1 MSSTHSR
8 RHTRTTAAGP
18 RSRRLT
24 LATAA
29 VLALVALSAC
39 GTSSD
44 AADPETGGKVRLDV
58 NGQPPKTQAFERKLF
73 DRHVKQFEQSHPDID
88 IVPHEGFM
96 DPKTFN
102 AKLAGGKL
110 EDVFYVYFT
119 DTRSLIEK
127 RQAADITDAVKDMP
141 HRGDIQDPLLK
152 IFQDEQGRQYGLPT
166 SNYSMGLLYNR
177 ALFKKA
183 GLDPDNPPKTWA
195 DVRKAAKKI
204 AGLGDNTVGYAD
216 FSKNNQGGW
225 HFTAELYSRGG
236 KVAEE
241 RNGTWRAAFNTPEG
255 KATLQDLYD
264 MRWKDNSMGS
274 KQLLQVED
282 VQRMMGSGKL
292 GMYISAA
299 DNITVIAKQFGGKYA
314 DYALAPAPEAKSTL
328 LGGEG
333 YMFNPKASPAKIKAG
348 VQWVQ
353 WRYQNPDLIEK
364 NIADYAKA
372 DLPVGIPMPTVPDI
386 FEGAVR
392 ERIEKVKAD
401 NANMPVGN
409 YRAFMDS
416 APNVP
421 GVIEPPKAQQ
431 VYAVLDSAM
440 QAVLTKKDADIDALL
455 ADAERKVDAIYRA
468 S

>member
-1 MSSTHSR
+1 MSGTNRTNRTSR
-8 RHTRTTAAGP
+8 
-18 RSRRLT
+18 RRLT
-24 LATAA
+24 PATATA
-29 VLALVALSAC
+29 LALVTLSAC

-44 AADPETGGKVRLDV
+44 AADPESGGKVRLDV

-73 DRHVKQFEQSHPDID
+73 DKHVKQFEKAHPDID

-127 RQAADITDAVKDMP
+127 QQAADITDAVNDLP
-141 HRGDIQDPLLK
+141 RLGDIQDPLMK

-183 GLDPDNPPKTWA
+183 GLDPDRPPKTWA

-236 KVAEE
+236 RVAEE
-241 RNGTWRAAFNTPEG
+241 RDGQWRAAFNTPEG
-255 KATLQDLYD
+255 KSTLQDLHD

-292 GMYISAA
+292 GMYVAAA
-299 DNITVIAKQFGGKYA
+299 DNITVVAKQFGGNYA
-314 DYALAPAPEAKSTL
+314 DYALAPVPDAKATL

-333 YMFNPKASPAKIKAG
+333 YMFNPKASPEKIKAG
-348 VQWVQ
+348 VEWIQ

-364 NIADYAKA
+364 NVADYAEAK
-372 DLPVGIPMPTVPDI
+372 LPVGIPMPTVPDI
-386 FEGAVR
+386 FKGEVR
-392 ERIEKVKAD
+392 ERIEKVKRD
-401 NANMPVGN
+401 NANMPVAN
-409 YRAFMDS
+409 YQAFMDS

-431 VYAVLDSAM
+431 VYAVLDSVM
-440 QAVLTKKDADIDALL
+440 QAVLTKENADIDALL
-455 ADAERKVDAIYRA
+455 ADAEKKVDAIYDA
-468 S
+468 A

>member
-1 MSSTHSR
+1 MPFTSS
-8 RHTRTTAAGP
+8 RTLA
-18 RSRRLT
+18 
-24 LATAA
+24 LATAT
-29 VLALVALSAC
+29 VLALVATSAC
-39 GTSSD
+39 GSSSD
-44 AADPETGGKVRLDV
+44 GGGTDTGGKVTLDV

-73 DRHVKQFEQSHPDID
+73 DKHVARFEKANPDID

-119 DTRSLIEK
+119 DVRSLIEK
-127 RQAADITDAVKDMP
+127 KQAADITQAVEDMP
-141 HRGDIQDPLLK
+141 RRGDIQDPLMK

-166 SNYSMGLLYNR
+166 SNYSMGLIYNR

-183 GLDPDNPPKTWA
+183 GLDPDQAPKTWA

-204 AGLGDNTVGYAD
+204 TGLGNNTVGYAD
-216 FSKNNQGGW
+216 FSANNQGGW

-236 KVAEE
+236 RVA
-241 RNGTWRAAFNTPEG
+241 RQDGDRWKAAFNTAEG
-255 KATLQDLYD
+255 KATLQDLHD
-264 MRWKDNSMGS
+264 MRWKDDSMGS

-292 GMYISAA
+292 GMYVSAA
-299 DNITVIAKQFGGKYA
+299 DNITVIAKQFGGKYE
-314 DYALAPAPEAKSTL
+314 DYALAPVPDAKGTL

-333 YMFNPKASPAKIKAG
+333 YMFNPKASPEKIKAG
-348 VQWVQ
+348 VKWVQ
-353 WRYQNPDLIEK
+353 WRYLNPDLIEK
-364 NIADYAKA
+364 NVADYAKA

-386 FEGAVR
+386 FEGSVR
-392 ERIEKVKAD
+392 DRIEKVKQD
-401 NANMPVGN
+401 NANMPTGN
-409 YRAFMDS
+409 YQAFMDA
-416 APNVP
+416 APKVP

-431 VYAVLDSAM
+431 VYAVLDSVM

-455 ADAERKVDAIYRA
+455 DNAEDKVNAVYGA

>member
-1 MSSTHSR
+1 MSTTSSR
-8 RHTRTTAAGP
+8 AL
-18 RSRRLT
+18 S

-29 VLALVALSAC
+29 VLALVPLSAC

-44 AADPETGGKVRLDV
+44 GAESDSGGKVTLDV

-73 DRHVKQFEQSHPDID
+73 DKHVQQFEKAHPDID

-141 HRGDIQDPLLK
+141 HRDDVQDPLMK
-152 IFQDEQGRQYGLPT
+152 IFQDGKGRQYGLPT
-166 SNYSMGLLYNR
+166 SNYSMGLVYNR

-183 GLDPDNPPKTWA
+183 GLDPDQAPRTWA
-195 DVRKAAKKI
+195 DVRRAAKRI
-204 AGLGDNTVGYAD
+204 AALGDNTVGYAD

-225 HFTAELYSRGG
+225 HYTAELYSRGG
-236 KVAEE
+236 RIAEE
-241 RNGTWRAAFNTPEG
+241 SGGKWKAAFNTPEG
-255 KATLQDLYD
+255 KATFQDLYD
-264 MRWKDNSMGS
+264 MRWKDDSMGS

-299 DNITVIAKQFGGKYA
+299 DNITVIAKQFGGTYK
-314 DYALAPAPEAKSTL
+314 DYALAPVPDAKGTL

-333 YMFNPKASPAKIKAG
+333 YMINPKASPAKIKAG
-348 VQWVQ
+348 VQWIQ
-353 WRYQNPDLIEK
+353 WRYLNPELIEK
-364 NIADYAKA
+364 NVADYAEA
-372 DLPVGIPMPTVPDI
+372 DLPVGIPMPMVPDV

-392 ERIEKVKAD
+392 DRVEKVKKD
-401 NANMPVGN
+401 NANMPTGN
-409 YRAFMDS
+409 YQAFMDS
-416 APNVP
+416 APNVE
-421 GVIEPPKAQQ
+421 GVIEPPRAQE

-440 QAVLTKKDADIDALL
+440 QSVLTKKDADIDALL
-455 ADAERKVDAIYRA
+455 DDAEKKVNAIYSA

>member
-1 MSSTHSR
+1 MSSTSSR
-8 RHTRTTAAGP
+8 AL
-18 RSRRLT
+18 S

-29 VLALVALSAC
+29 VLALVPLSAC

-44 AADPETGGKVRLDV
+44 GAEADSGGKVTLDV
-58 NGQPPKTQAFERKLF
+58 NGQPPKTQAFERELF
-73 DRHVKQFEQSHPDID
+73 DKHVQRFEKAHPDID

-127 RQAADITDAVKDMP
+127 KQAADITDAVKDMP
-141 HRGDIQDPLLK
+141 RRGDIQDPLMK
-152 IFQDEQGRQYGLPT
+152 IFQDDKGRQYGLPT
-166 SNYSMGLLYNR
+166 SKYSMGLIYNR
-177 ALFKKA
+177 ALFEKA
-183 GLDPDNPPKTWA
+183 GLDPDQAPKTWA

-236 KVAEE
+236 RVATES
-241 RNGTWRAAFNTPEG
+241 GGKWKAAFNTPEG
-255 KATLQDLYD
+255 KATFQDLYD

-292 GMYISAA
+292 GMYVSAA
-299 DNITVIAKQFGGKYA
+299 DNITVIAKQFGGKYK
-314 DYALAPAPEAKSTL
+314 DYALAPVPDAKGTL

-333 YMFNPKASPAKIKAG
+333 YMINPKASPEKIKAG
-348 VQWVQ
+348 VEWIQ
-353 WRYQNPDLIEK
+353 WRYLNPELIEK
-364 NIADYAKA
+364 NVADYAEA
-372 DLPVGIPMPTVPDI
+372 ELPVGIPMPTVPDI
-386 FEGAVR
+386 FEGSVR
-392 ERIEKVKAD
+392 DRIEKVKKE
-401 NANMPVGN
+401 NANMPTGN
-409 YRAFMDS
+409 YQAFMDS

-421 GVIEPPKAQQ
+421 GVIEPPKAQE

-440 QAVLTKKDADIDALL
+440 QAVLTKKGTDIDALL
-455 ADAERKVDAIYRA
+455 DDAEKKVNAIYAA

>member
-1 MSSTHSR
+1 MSSTSSR
-8 RHTRTTAAGP
+8 AL
-18 RSRRLT
+18 S

-29 VLALVALSAC
+29 VLALVTLSAC

-44 AADPETGGKVRLDV
+44 GTESDSGGKVTLDV

-73 DRHVKQFEQSHPDID
+73 DKHVQQFEKAHPDID

-127 RQAADITDAVKDMP
+127 KQAADITDAVKDMP
-141 HRGDIQDPLLK
+141 HRGDIQDPLMK
-152 IFQDEQGRQYGLPT
+152 IFQDDEGRQYGLPT
-166 SNYSMGLLYNR
+166 SNYSMGLVYNR
-177 ALFKKA
+177 ALFEKA
-183 GLDPDNPPKTWA
+183 GLDPDRAPKTWA
-195 DVRKAAKKI
+195 DVRKAARRI
-204 AGLGDNTVGYAD
+204 AALGDNTVGYAD

-225 HFTAELYSRGG
+225 HYTAELYSRGG
-236 KVAEE
+236 RIAAES
-241 RNGTWRAAFNTPEG
+241 GGKWKAAFNTPEG
-255 KATLQDLYD
+255 KATFQDLYD

-292 GMYISAA
+292 GMYVSAA
-299 DNITVIAKQFGGKYA
+299 DNITVIAKQFGGKYK
-314 DYALAPAPEAKSTL
+314 DYALAPVPDAKGTL

-333 YMFNPKASPAKIKAG
+333 YMINPKASPAKIKAG
-348 VQWVQ
+348 VTWIQ
-353 WRYQNPDLIEK
+353 WRYLNPELIEK
-364 NIADYAKA
+364 NVADYAEA
-372 DLPVGIPMPTVPDI
+372 DLPVGIPMPMVPDV
-386 FEGAVR
+386 FEGPVR
-392 ERIEKVKAD
+392 DRVEKVKKA
-401 NANMPVGN
+401 NANMPTGN
-409 YRAFMDS
+409 YQAFMDS
-416 APNVP
+416 APTVE
-421 GVIEPPKAQQ
+421 GVIEPPRAQE

-440 QAVLTKKDADIDALL
+440 QSVLTKKGTDIDALL
-455 ADAERKVDAIYRA
+455 DDAEKKVNAIYSA

>member
-1 MSSTHSR
+1 MSSTSSR
-8 RHTRTTAAGP
+8 AFA
-18 RSRRLT
+18 

-29 VLALVALSAC
+29 VLALVPLSAC

-44 AADPETGGKVRLDV
+44 GAEPDSGGKVTLDV
-58 NGQPPKTQAFERKLF
+58 NGQPPKTQAFERELF
-73 DRHVKQFEQSHPDID
+73 DKHVQQFEKAHPDID

-127 RQAADITDAVKDMP
+127 KQAADITDAVKDMP
-141 HRGDIQDPLLK
+141 RRGDIQDPLMK
-152 IFQDEQGRQYGLPT
+152 IFQDDKGRQYGLPT
-166 SNYSMGLLYNR
+166 SNYSMGLIYNR
-177 ALFKKA
+177 ALFEKA
-183 GLDPDNPPKTWA
+183 GLDPDQAPKTWA

-236 KVAEE
+236 RVATESGGE
-241 RNGTWRAAFNTPEG
+241 WKAAFNTPEG
-255 KATLQDLYD
+255 KATFQDLYD
-264 MRWKDNSMGS
+264 MRWKDDSMGS

-292 GMYISAA
+292 GMYVSAA
-299 DNITVIAKQFGGKYA
+299 DNITVIAKQFGGTYK
-314 DYALAPAPEAKSTL
+314 DYALAPVPDAKGTL

-333 YMFNPKASPAKIKAG
+333 YMINPKASPAKIKAG
-348 VQWVQ
+348 VEWIQ
-353 WRYQNPDLIEK
+353 WRYLNPELIEK
-364 NIADYAKA
+364 NVADYAEA

-386 FEGAVR
+386 FEGSVR
-392 ERIEKVKAD
+392 DRIEKVKKE
-401 NANMPVGN
+401 NANMPTGN
-409 YRAFMDS
+409 YQAFMDS

-421 GVIEPPKAQQ
+421 GVIEPPKAQE

-440 QAVLTKKDADIDALL
+440 QSVLTKKGTDIDALL
-455 ADAERKVDAIYRA
+455 DDAEKKVNAIYSA

>member
-1 MSSTHSR
+1 MSSTSSRPALSR
-8 RHTRTTAAGP
+8 RT
-18 RSRRLT
+18 LT
-24 LATAA
+24 LATAT
-29 VLALVALSAC
+29 VLALISLTAC

-44 AADPETGGKVRLDV
+44 GADSDSGGTVQLDV

-73 DRHVKQFEQSHPDID
+73 DKHVRQFEKANPDID

-127 RQAADITDAVKDMP
+127 KQAADITDAVKDMP
-141 HRGDIQDPLLK
+141 HRDDVQDPLMK
-152 IFQDEQGRQYGLPT
+152 IFQDERGRQYGLPT

-177 ALFKKA
+177 ALFEKA
-183 GLDPDNPPKTWA
+183 GLDPDRAPKTWA

-204 AGLGDNTVGYAD
+204 AALGDNTVGYAD
-216 FSKNNQGGW
+216 FSANNQGGW
-225 HFTAELYSRGG
+225 HYTAELYSRGG
-236 KVAEE
+236 RIATESDGK
-241 RNGTWRAAFNTPEG
+241 WKAAFNTPEG
-255 KATLQDLYD
+255 KATFQDLYD
-264 MRWKDNSMGS
+264 MRWKDDSMGS

-292 GMYISAA
+292 GMYVSAA
-299 DNITVIAKQFGGKYA
+299 DNITVIAKQFGGKYE
-314 DYALAPAPEAKSTL
+314 DYALAPMPDAKSTL

-333 YMFNPKASPAKIKAG
+333 YMINPKASPAKIKAG
-348 VQWVQ
+348 VKWIQ
-353 WRYQNPDLIEK
+353 WRYLNPGLIEK
-364 NIADYAKA
+364 NVADYAGAK
-372 DLPVGIPMPTVPDI
+372 LPVGIPMPTVPDI

-392 ERIEKVKAD
+392 DRIEKVKQG
-401 NANMPVGN
+401 NATMPTAN
-409 YRAFMDS
+409 YQAFMDS
-416 APNVP
+416 APKVP
-421 GVIEPPKAQQ
+421 GVIEPPEAQQ

-455 ADAERKVDAIYRA
+455 DDAENKVDAIY
-468 S
+468 STS